1 MFRAVLFL
9 LLLAAAP
16 AHAKLFNETTFTLN
30 NGMKVIVVENRR
42 APVVAHMVWYKTGS
56 IDDPAGKSGVAHLLE
71 HMMFKGTKTVPDG
84 EFSKIV
90 ARNGGEENAV
100 TSYDYTAY
108 YQNIA
113 RDRLELVMFLESDRM
128 KNLRFGERDFAPE
141 LEVVKEE
148 RLMRTEN
155 KPAALL
161 AERRAA
167 ALWGEHPYG
176 RPVIGFKKELHAL
189 KPDDVRAFYKKHYA
203 PDNAILVVA
212 GDISAEELKPL
223 AEKYYGVLSPSRK
236 AVEKRIFPQPFPAET
251 KIEFSHPL
259 ARVRTVHRTF
269 PAPSYTGDGNP
280 HAYAVL
286 AEVLGD
292 EPSGPLHKQLVET
305 KKAVAV
311 SAYYGGFALDKG
323 SFTLSAAAADGTN
336 LSDIEAVFDKGFSIR
351 RKDVERAKKRLVSG
365 MEFLTD
371 DPQTAA
377 NILGR
382 VAVLGLDASVLD
394 QWPEKIAAVS
404 VEDVRAAWKK
414 LAASPSV
421 TTFLTPEKKQ

>member
-1 MFRAVLFL
+1 MFRLLFLFL
-9 LLLAAAP
+9 LTAFP
-16 AHAKLFNETTFTLN
+16 ARADLFNERTFTLS

-42 APVVAHMVWYKTGS
+42 APVVTHMVWYKTGS

-90 ARNGGEENAV
+90 ARNGGEENAF

-128 KNLRFGERDFAPE
+128 KNLRFDERDFAPE
-141 LEVVKEE
+141 LEVVREE

-155 KPAALL
+155 NPSALL
-161 AERRAA
+161 AEKRNA

-176 RPVIGFKKELHAL
+176 RPVIGFRQELPTLTPA
-189 KPDDVRAFYKKHYA
+189 DIRAFYKKHYT

-212 GDISAEELKPL
+212 GDIDADELKPL
-223 AEKYYGVLSPSRK
+223 AEKYYGRIPPSRK
-236 AVEKRIFPQPFPAET
+236 AVAKRQFPISVPAKT

-259 ARVRTVHRTF
+259 AHVRTVSRTF
-269 PAPSYTGDGNP
+269 PAPSYTSDGNP
-280 HAYAVL
+280 YAYAVL
-286 AEVLGD
+286 AEVLD
-292 EPSGPLHKQLVET
+292 AEPSGPMHAKLTET
-305 KKAVAV
+305 KKATTV
-311 SAYYGGFALDKG
+311 SAYYNGFALDKG
-323 SFTLSAAAADGTN
+323 SFTLFAAAADGTD
-336 LSDIEAVFDKGFSIR
+336 LTDIEAVFDKGFSVR
-351 RKDVERAKKRLVSG
+351 HKDVERAKERLVSG

-371 DPQTAA
+371 DPQTTA
-377 NILGR
+377 NVLGKA
-382 VAVLGLDASVLD
+382 AVLGLDASVLE
-394 QWPEKIAAVS
+394 QWPEKIAAVTI
-404 VEDVRAAWKK
+404 EDVRAAWKK
-414 LAASPSV
+414 LMSSPFV